1 MSAFDLIIF
10 DMDGTL
16 YDIRDLSEA
25 GFYLGVDFLV
35 EKHNYDKEEAI
46 KLLNNNSIF
55 SYFSKKAK
63 STTQLFASMG
73 FDIEEWNDF
82 RSIRF
87 PYKLINKNN
96 AINEEV
102 LSSFSQIC
110 KIVLLTNNTNENVDN
125 VLNHIGISK
134 NTFYKIY
141 LNCSNKKEL
150 SKRNLML
157 EAINDNNVEPSKV
170 LSIGDRYN
178 VDGLPLLELG
188 GKAII
193 IDNPKGLKEILK
205 DYPNFKDN
213 DDYKYYEGI

>member
-1 MSAFDLIIF
+1 
-10 DMDGTL
+10 MDGTL

-35 EKHNYDKEEAI
+35 EKHNYNKEEAI
-46 KLLNNNSIF
+46 KLLNDNSIF
-55 SYFSKKAK
+55 PYFSKKAK

-170 LSIGDRYN
+170 LSIGD
-178 VDGLPLLELG
+178 
-188 GKAII
+188 
-193 IDNPKGLKEILK
+193 
-205 DYPNFKDN
+205 
-213 DDYKYYEGI
+213 